1 MDIVFTSVLGL
12 ADDYGDHQNW
22 GQLSNRAELTV
33 SARAE
38 FGLALLRFA
47 GR

>member
-1 MDIVFTSVLGL
+1 MRVVLTLVLGL

>member
-1 MDIVFTSVLGL
+1 MHVVSTSVLGL
-12 ADDYGDHQNW
+12 ADDYGDDQNW

>member
-1 MDIVFTSVLGL
+1 MQVVLTSVLGL
-12 ADDYGDHQNW
+12 ADDYGDHQNR

>member
-1 MDIVFTSVLGL
+1 MHVVLTSVLGL
-12 ADDYGDHQNW
+12 ADDYGDYQNW